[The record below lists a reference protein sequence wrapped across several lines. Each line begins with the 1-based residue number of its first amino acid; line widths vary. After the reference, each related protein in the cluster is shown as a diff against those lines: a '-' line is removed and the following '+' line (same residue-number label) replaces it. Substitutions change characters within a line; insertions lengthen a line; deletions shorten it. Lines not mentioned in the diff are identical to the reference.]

1 MELRHLRYFV
11 AVAEEGSVTRAAERL
26 GIQQPP
32 LGQQI
37 RALEVELG
45 VQLFDRQPKRLS
57 LNAAGVVFL
66 ERARQVLAGAEEAV
80 AHIRR
85 FDRGERGR
93 LTVGFTS
100 SASLHHLT
108 PHLMRAFRQAY
119 PLVQLEVEESETY
132 GLILALEQRRIDAAF
147 LHIGTEGFAS
157 LASTVLAQED
167 MVVAIPSDHPL
178 ASAQAVARPLTLP
191 MLSGQDLVV
200 YRRPDGPGMFDGIM
214 RAFAAAGVTPRVT
227 DVVHRLIAAIN
238 LVAAGRGV
246 TLVPASIQVLHRQA
260 VTYRALAPGALPPL
274 PLYLA
279 YRRDEGLALVRN
291 FIVVTGQA
299 VGRTSTRD

>member
-32 LGQQI
+32 LGLQI
-37 RALEVELG
+37 RALEDELG

-66 ERARQVLAGAEEAV
+66 ERARQVLAVAEEAV
-80 AHIRR
+80 EHVRR
-85 FDRGERGR
+85 FDQGERGR

-108 PHLMRAFRQAY
+108 PHLLRAFRQAY
-119 PLVQLEVEESETY
+119 PLIQLEVEESETY

-178 ASAQAVARPLTLP
+178 ARAPKRPMALS

-238 LVAAGRGV
+238 LVAAGRGL

-260 VTYRALAPGALPPL
+260 VTYRPLVSGALPPL

-279 YRRDEGLALVRN
+279 HRRDEELALIRN
-291 FIVVTGQA
+291 FIAVTGQA
-299 VGRTSTRD
+299 AAPSAVRG

>member
-32 LGQQI
+32 LGLQI
-37 RALEVELG
+37 RALEDELG

-57 LNAAGVVFL
+57 LNAAGAVFL
-66 ERARQVLAGAEEAV
+66 DRARQVLAGAEAAV
-80 AHIRR
+80 EHVRR

-147 LHIGTEGFAS
+147 LHIGTEGFAG

-178 ASAQAVARPLTLP
+178 AQAQAPALTLS

-214 RAFAAAGVTPRVT
+214 RAFAAAGVVPRVT

-238 LVAAGRGV
+238 LVAAGRGL

-260 VTYRALAPGALPPL
+260 VTYRPLAPGALPPL

-279 YRRDEGLALVRN
+279 HRRDEGLALVRN
-291 FIVVTGQA
+291 FIALTGQA
-299 VGRTSTRD
+299 AARAPAPG